1 MKASLRTRALI
12 GIALAIAG
20 YVAFNPSDGDPTV
33 EAAVAKRSSPTHPIG
48 SAEQPR
54 TRSAGSFA
62 AALANRVAGGT
73 AAASLFAVHTWYTP
87 PPPPPPAPA
96 HVISEQQ
103 AAALRT
109 PTAPPI
115 PFAYVGT
122 YTPDGSAP
130 VFFLT
135 QGDRVYNV
143 RVGDTLDNKYSI
155 DAFTNGQLVMTYKP
169 LNIQQQLL
177 VGVSP

>member
-1 MKASLRTRALI
+1 MKASIRIRVLV
-12 GIALAIAG
+12 GIALAITA
-20 YVAFNPSDGDPTV
+20 YVAFNPAESDSIV
-33 EAAVAKRSSPTHPIG
+33 AAAAAKRPAQAHASG
-48 SAEQPR
+48 SAE
-54 TRSAGSFA
+54 RSITHSA
-62 AALANRVAGGT
+62 ASIASALAARVTGRT
-73 AAASLFAVHTWYTP
+73 AAGSLFAVQSWYTP
-87 PPPPPPAPA
+87 PPPPPPKPAP
-96 HVISEQQ
+96 VISEQQ
-103 AAALRT
+103 AAALRA

-143 RVGDTLDNKYSI
+143 RVGDTLDGKYSV
-155 DAFTNGQLVMTYKP
+155 DAFANGQLVMTYKP

-177 VGVSP
+177 VGATP